1 MARILS
7 EGPGALCDTEVLSA
21 LLGAGCDLLAA
32 RLLTRGLPALARATP
47 GELLMTHGVSR
58 RHVERVV
65 AALELGRRVLYAPP
79 PERTRLL
86 HAHDLARVLWG
97 KLVSLRHEEFWV
109 ILLDTRL
116 QEIESVRIASGGTT
130 QCSVSP
136 REALAPALMLD
147 APAVAFVHN
156 HPSGDPAPSAED
168 QRMQMLLDEGA
179 HTLGIRVV
187 DHLVIAETGFHS
199 ARQGRCPPVSLV
211 PREGVG

>member
-7 EGPGALCDTEVLSA
+7 EGPAALCDTEVLSVV
-21 LLGAGCDLLAA
+21 LGASCDLLAA

-47 GELLMTHGVSR
+47 GELLMTYGISR
-58 RHVERVV
+58 RQVERVV
-65 AALELGRRVLYAPP
+65 AALELGRRVLSAPP
-79 PERTRLL
+79 PERKRLL
-86 HAHDLARVLWG
+86 HAQDLARVLWG
-97 KLVSLRHEEFWV
+97 KLVGLRHEEFWV
-109 ILLDTRL
+109 ILLDSRL
-116 QEIESVRIASGGTT
+116 HEIDSIRVASGGIT

-136 REALAPALMLD
+136 REALAPALMLN

-179 HTLGIRVV
+179 HALGIRVV
-187 DHLVIAETGFHS
+187 DHLVIAEMGFHS
-199 ARQGRCPPVSLV
+199 AHQGRCSPVSLV